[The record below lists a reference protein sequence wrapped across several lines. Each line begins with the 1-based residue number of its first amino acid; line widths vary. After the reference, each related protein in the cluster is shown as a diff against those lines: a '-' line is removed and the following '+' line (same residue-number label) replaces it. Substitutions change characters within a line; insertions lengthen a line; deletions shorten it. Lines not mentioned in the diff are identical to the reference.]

1 MSAEDEGMLKVWV
14 LPEAVIVKS
23 VPNVSTIK
31 LCDATLLPFND
42 VILPPVPP
50 ASSPQKKVPLSQRS
64 FFVTELHADS
74 DAP

>member
-1 MSAEDEGMLKVWV
+1 MNVCTPVPVLVTIERSIPPDVDEAKVC
-14 LPEAVIVKS
+14 E
-23 VPNVSTIK
+23 
-31 LCDATLLPFND
+31 ATLLPFNE
-42 VILPPVPP
+42 VILPPIPP